1 MPTSIP
7 PSKREE
13 TEPDERV
20 VDEIYR
26 HELLRRL
33 PRVESSVVITVTHEP
48 WRKTLKK
55 TPLKLVAPATE
66 NRTVTP
72 RRRPNAAYR
81 TREHL
86 TATEVEK
93 LIKAAGNN
101 RWGHRDA
108 TMILVA
114 YRHGLRV
121 SELVDLRWDQIDFD
135 HARLH
140 VRGNRVPRQPIRFS
154 ATKCGL

>member
-1 MPTSIP
+1 MPTSIL

-26 HELLRRL
+26 HELLLRL

-81 TREHL
+81 TREHP

-121 SELVDLRWDQIDFD
+121 SELVDLTWDQIDFD

-140 VRGNRVPRQPIRFS
+140 VRNRVPRQPIRFS

>member
-26 HELLRRL
+26 
-33 PRVESSVVITVTHEP
+33 
-48 WRKTLKK
+48 
-55 TPLKLVAPATE
+55 LVAPA
-66 NRTVTP
+66 
-72 RRRPNAAYR
+72 
-81 TREHL
+81 
-86 TATEVEK
+86 
-93 LIKAAGNN
+93 

-121 SELVDLRWDQIDFD
+121 SELVVSGGINSTSPMPSCTSE
-135 HARLH
+135 
-140 VRGNRVPRQPIRFS
+140 GPRKAPRRPIQFP
-154 ATKCGL
+154 ATKCVI

>member
-1 MPTSIP
+1 MRHPRGWHPWRAHLPTSIP

-66 NRTVTP
+66 KRTVTP
-72 RRRPNAAYR
+72 RRS
-81 TREHL
+81 
-86 TATEVEK
+86 
-93 LIKAAGNN
+93 AAGAPGAAVCAAEP
-101 RWGHRDA
+101 RG
-108 TMILVA
+108 VA
-114 YRHGLRV
+114 GLLGLRNRYRSTSAGV
-121 SELVDLRWDQIDFD
+121 AIDM
-135 HARLH
+135 
-140 VRGNRVPRQPIRFS
+140 
-154 ATKCGL
+154 T